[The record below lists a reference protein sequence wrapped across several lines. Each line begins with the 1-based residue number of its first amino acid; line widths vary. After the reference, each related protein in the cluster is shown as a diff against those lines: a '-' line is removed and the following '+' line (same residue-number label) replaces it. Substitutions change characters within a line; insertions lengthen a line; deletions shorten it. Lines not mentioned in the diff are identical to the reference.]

1 MLKDQGITEKT
12 LQAAIEEIRKGENV
26 TSQSQEETYNAL
38 NKYAKNLNQ
47 LAKDGKLDPVI
58 GRDEE
63 IRRILQILSRE
74 PRTTPF

>member
-1 MLKDQGITEKT
+1 MLPKKILK
-12 LQAAIEEIRKGENV
+12 AAIEELRKGDSV
-26 TSQSQEETYNAL
+26 TSQSQEETYNSL

-63 IRRILQILSRE
+63 IQKNSSNFI
-74 PRTTPF
+74 T